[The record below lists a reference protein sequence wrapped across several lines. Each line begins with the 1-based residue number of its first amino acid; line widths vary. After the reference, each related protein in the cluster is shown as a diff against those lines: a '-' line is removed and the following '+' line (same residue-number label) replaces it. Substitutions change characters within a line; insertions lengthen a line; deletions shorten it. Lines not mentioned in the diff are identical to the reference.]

1 VRDLYRTEI
10 EVFRNPVWVALYV
23 IGALLAGLHMRHGIS
38 SAFQS
43 LGLDHP
49 RYTRRL
55 VGVGIVLAAII
66 GIGLAIIPVW
76 SFFTHY

>member
-1 VRDLYRTEI
+1 
-10 EVFRNPVWVALYV
+10 
-23 IGALLAGLHMRHGIS
+23 MRHGIS

-55 VGVGIVLAAII
+55 VGIGILLAAII

-76 SFFTHY
+76 SFLTHY